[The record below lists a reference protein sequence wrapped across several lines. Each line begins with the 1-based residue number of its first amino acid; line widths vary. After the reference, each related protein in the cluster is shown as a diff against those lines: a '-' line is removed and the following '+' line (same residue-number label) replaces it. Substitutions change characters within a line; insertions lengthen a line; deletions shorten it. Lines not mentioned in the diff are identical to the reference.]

1 MATKEEFKASVQR
14 LKDLQASRKESG
26 AQARA
31 EIQALLDKGDTRG
44 AYRRFE
50 ELPILDQLAISLT
63 PGVGDAL
70 AVFET
75 GEFGTRA
82 GERFAQ
88 DDILGGLGNVALSG
102 LAGLSTIPV
111 IGALPTVAKTLTRVA
126 KTAEDMPGGSLGG
139 ALVEKAPNEYRG
151 TKLSEGVNIGLK
163 SPNLES
169 LRKMNPTKERELKA
183 LVTRLV
189 KENPGKAGELRA
201 LNVIEDIK
209 PGKFSGD
216 RIVLTT
222 EVQKFFPNP
231 NKVTAG
237 GLDLYMTSKMPD
249 ALQMRAAPGIINKSA
264 GTSTSASKERLYGVR
279 DLELKK
285 DNAHTTQ
292 FFDKNNPDNTIAFD
306 SVELEQGVTP
316 GDPSVLRVN
325 RLQSDYG
332 EELSKTSRSRK
343 DLGFQSSNPFVMPE
357 VKIPEEVMKMAEDL
371 KAAVARKNA
380 KADEYN
386 KLNNLDFL
394 FENVNESVLP
404 KARVNLQDF
413 NENFV
418 SLNKTTD
425 ESSAVTQDFGQ
436 AIRDIGDIKKKMQA
450 SLKQNNPDLF
460 NAGYFKNIELK
471 EFLDYGSLPEAQ
483 KKIYDRNL
491 HYGIDTKYDT
501 GFSSIPLEQEYYG
514 GIPQKEFDVFLKTD
528 TDTIDEQI
536 GKLNLGDSDLV
547 YKKDPY
553 QEGMTS
559 RTHVYPIRAMVNEA
573 AQATDAKL
581 LEIPVGRLRKSGEI
595 AGSGDSAATI
605 FKYYEDMYDELNKIS
620 SELELP
626 TGSVFKIED
635 FTETLRVKDPAGNL
649 NIDKDFDLDTIKIDL
664 DAVREAL
671 ADGKQISAF
680 KRGGP
685 ANIDSLL
692 NNL

>member
-1 MATKEEFKASVQR
+1 
-14 LKDLQASRKESG
+14 
-26 AQARA
+26 
-31 EIQALLDKGDTRG
+31 
-44 AYRRFE
+44 
-50 ELPILDQLAISLT
+50 
-63 PGVGDAL
+63 
-70 AVFET
+70 
-75 GEFGTRA
+75 
-82 GERFAQ
+82 
-88 DDILGGLGNVALSG
+88 
-102 LAGLSTIPV
+102 
-111 IGALPTVAKTLTRVA
+111 
-126 KTAEDMPGGSLGG
+126 
-139 ALVEKAPNEYRG
+139 
-151 TKLSEGVNIGLK
+151 
-163 SPNLES
+163 
-169 LRKMNPTKERELKA
+169 
-183 LVTRLV
+183 
-189 KENPGKAGELRA
+189 
-201 LNVIEDIK
+201 VIEDIK

-249 ALQMRAAPGIINKSA
+249 ALQMRAAPGTINKNA
-264 GTSTSASKERLYGVR
+264 GTSTYAAKERLYGVKG
-279 DLELKK
+279 LELKK
-285 DNAHTTQ
+285 ENEHTSE
-292 FFDKNNPDNTIAFD
+292 FFRGDTPDNTIAFD
-306 SVELEQGVTP
+306 SVELEDVTP
-316 GDPSVLRVN
+316 GNPSVLRVN

-343 DLGFQSSNPFVMPE
+343 DLGFKSSNPFVMPE

-386 KLNNLDFL
+386 QLNNLDFL

-404 KARVNLQDF
+404 KARINLQDF
-413 NENFV
+413 DENFV
-418 SLNKTTD
+418 SLLKSTD
-425 ESSAVTQDFGQ
+425 ESNAVTKDFSQ
-436 AIRDIGDIKKKMQA
+436 AIRDIGEIKSKMQA

-491 HYGIDTKYDT
+491 HYGIETKYDM
-501 GFSSIPLEQEYYG
+501 GFSTIPLDQEYYG

-536 GKLNLGDSDLV
+536 GKLDLGDSDLV

-559 RTHVYPIRAMVNEA
+559 RTHVFPIRAMVNEA

-581 LEIPVGRLRKSGEI
+581 LEIPVGRLRKEGEI
-595 AGSGDSAATI
+595 GGSGDSAATI
-605 FKYYEDMYDELNKIS
+605 FKYYEDMFDELNKIS

-635 FTETLRVKDPAGNL
+635 FAETLRVKDPVSGL
-649 NIDKDFDLDTIKIDL
+649 NVDKDFDLDTIKIDL

>member
-102 LAGLSTIPV
+102 LAGASTIPV

-357 VKIPEEVMKMAEDL
+357 VKIPEEVMKMAKDL
-371 KAAVARKNA
+371 KAAVKERNA
-380 KADEYN
+380 TADQLNASKEYD
-386 KLNNLDFL
+386 LDFL
-394 FENVNESVLP
+394 FEDVKGSVLP
-404 KARVNLQDF
+404 KARVQPP
-413 NENFV
+413 ENFQPSV
-418 SLNKTTD
+418 EIGQKAQEQARKIDDIMNKMM
-425 ESSAVTQDFGQ
+425 G
-436 AIRDIGDIKKKMQA
+436 

-471 EFLDYGSLPEAQ
+471 SFLDYASLAPG
-483 KKIYDRNL
+483 KRKIYDRNL
-491 HYGIDTKYDT
+491 HYGINNKDLGGVTEVPIE
-501 GFSSIPLEQEYYG
+501 SQYYG
-514 GIPQKEFDVFLKTD
+514 GFPYLGYRVIKKID

-559 RTHVYPIRAMVNEA
+559 RTHVFPIRAMVNEA
-573 AQATDAKL
+573 AQGTNAKL

-680 KRGGP
+680 KRGGL
-685 ANIDSLL
+685 ANINSLL

>member
-14 LKDLQASRKESG
+14 LKDLQANRKESG

-31 EIQALLDKGDTRG
+31 EIQALIDAGDTRG

-63 PGVGDAL
+63 PGIGDAL

-82 GERFAQ
+82 GERFEQ

-102 LAGLSTIPV
+102 LSAASTIPV

-126 KTAEDMPGGSLGG
+126 KTAEDMPGSSLGG

-151 TKLSEGVNIGLK
+151 TKLGEGVNIGLK
-163 SPNLES
+163 SPNLEA

-249 ALQMRAAPGIINKSA
+249 ALQMREAPGIINKSA
-264 GTSTSASKERLYGVR
+264 GLATPRSQERLYGVK

-285 DNAHTTQ
+285 PNDHTTQ
-292 FFDKNNPDNTIAFD
+292 FFIGDDLKDNTIAFD
-306 SVELEQGVTP
+306 SVEMPEVPP
-316 GDPSVLRVN
+316 GYPSVLRVN

-332 EELSKTSRSRK
+332 EELSKTSRNRK
-343 DLGFQSSNPFVMPE
+343 NLGFKSSNPFVMPE

-371 KAAVARKNA
+371 KAAVKERNA
-380 KADEYN
+380 TADQLNASKEYD
-386 KLNNLDFL
+386 LDFL
-394 FENVNESVLP
+394 FEDVQGSVLP
-404 KARVNLQDF
+404 KARVQPP
-413 NENFV
+413 ENFQPPV
-418 SLNKTTD
+418 EIGQKAQEQARKIDDIMNK
-425 ESSAVTQDFGQ
+425 
-436 AIRDIGDIKKKMQA
+436 IRG

-460 NAGYFKNIELK
+460 DAGYFKNIELK
-471 EFLDYGSLPEAQ
+471 DFLDYASLAPG
-483 KKIYDRNL
+483 KRKIYDRNL
-491 HYGIDTKYDT
+491 HYGIKTKDL
-501 GFSSIPLEQEYYG
+501 GGISEVPIESEYYG
-514 GIPQKEFDVFLKTD
+514 GFPYLGYRVIKKID
-528 TDTIDEQI
+528 TDTIDKQI

-559 RTHVYPIRAMVNEA
+559 RTHVFPIRAMVNEA

-581 LEIPVGRLRKSGEI
+581 LEIPVGKLRKSGEI
-595 AGSGDSAATI
+595 GGSGNSAATI
-605 FKYYEDMYDELNKIS
+605 FKYYEDMFDELNKIS

-635 FTETLRVKDPAGNL
+635 FTETLRVKDPVGGL
-649 NIDKDFDLDTIKIDL
+649 NMDKDFDLDTIKIDL